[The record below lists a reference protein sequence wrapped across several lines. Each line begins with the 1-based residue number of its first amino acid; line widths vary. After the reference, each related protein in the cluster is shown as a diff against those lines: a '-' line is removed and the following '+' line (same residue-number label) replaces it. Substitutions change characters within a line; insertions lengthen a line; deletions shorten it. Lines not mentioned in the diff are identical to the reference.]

1 MKLVRRMKKELTNMT
16 IHYHACDLAYIED
29 IVKKLEKKGKE
40 ILQFFHLQHLE
51 KHLNIYLWDDVK
63 QFEENVHPRH
73 AYTIGKAN
81 FKDHRI
87 DVLSYQEILKRE
99 GHQQDSIESISDLIL
114 HEFVHI
120 CHGQYAGPD
129 YGCWVNEALATTIS
143 GQYDQEPLNLNCNLE
158 HILNG
163 TWHICYATMG
173 KYILNQYGRDY
184 FLKLAKDQEFAIQE
198 TKRLYEEAKAWVL
211 EQKTQP
217 QR

>member
-1 MKLVRRMKKELTNMT
+1 MT
-16 IHYHACDLAYIED
+16 IHYHECDLAYIED
-29 IVKKLEKKGKE
+29 IVKKLEKKEKE
-40 ILQFFHLQHLE
+40 ILQFFHLQRLE

-143 GQYDQEPLNLNCNLE
+143 GQYDREPLNLNCNLE
-158 HILNG
+158 HILTG
-163 TWHICYATMG
+163 TWSICYATMG

-198 TKRLYEEAKAWVL
+198 TQRLYEEAKAWVL